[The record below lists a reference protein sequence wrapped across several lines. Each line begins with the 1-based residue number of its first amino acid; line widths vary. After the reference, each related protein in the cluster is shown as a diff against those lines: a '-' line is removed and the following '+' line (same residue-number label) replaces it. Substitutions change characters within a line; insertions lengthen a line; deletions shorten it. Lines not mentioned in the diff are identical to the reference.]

1 MPSAKAKD
9 AVEPIELGHGK
20 TELEAFLE
28 PTCPYSKRSFEK
40 FPALVAAVG
49 DDKLTVKIRFVSQ
62 PWHLFS
68 GIVTRAILAA
78 SATEGGKA
86 AALKAMA
93 GIYQNRED
101 FEFENHSHGPNMDRT
116 PAQIIAE
123 IGKLAGADL
132 SEAFKLKSVGDA
144 MRWHARYYR
153 QNGVH
158 VSPTFAIDGLIEPKM
173 SSGQTIEEWA
183 ELLRPHLA
191 A

>member
-1 MPSAKAKD
+1 MPTTQDAKAV
-9 AVEPIELGHGK
+9 APIELGHGK

-28 PTCPYSKRSFEK
+28 PTCPYSKRAFEK

-49 DDKLTVKIRFVSQ
+49 DDKLTIKLRFVSQ

-78 SATEGGKA
+78 SATEGGKE

-93 GIYQNRED
+93 GIYQHRED
-101 FEFENHSHGPNMDRT
+101 FEFEDHSHGPNMNRT
-116 PAQIIAE
+116 PADIVGD
-123 IGKLAGADL
+123 IGKLAGVDL
-132 SEAFKLKSVGDA
+132 GHAFRLKSVDRA

-158 VSPTFAIDGLIEPKM
+158 SSPTFAINGLVEPAM
-173 SSGQTIEEWA
+173 SSGQTVEEWA
-183 ELLRPHLA
+183 ELLRPHLHA
-191 A
+191 